1 MSGELTKRL
10 VHSRHY
16 CADRLVEVKQDL
28 AGLQTEANVLK
39 ARLETAGDEIEAGQ
53 IRRRRRFLGRRLD
66 ELKAERAALTAE
78 LQAATDQLNDAPAQ
92 ASNEWQAST
101 IGYAAGATIPS
112 DEDSKPA
119 AFDARSGPTP

>member
-1 MSGELTKRL
+1 MPAELKQRL

-39 ARLETAGDEIEAGQ
+39 TRLETAGDEIEAGH
-53 IRRRRRFLGRRLD
+53 IRRRRRFLSRRLE

-78 LQAATDQLNDAPAQ
+78 LQAATEQLNDA
-92 ASNEWQAST
+92 S
-101 IGYAAGATIPS
+101 AAGA
-112 DEDSKPA
+112 DSSRAEAP
-119 AFDARSGPTP
+119 

>member
-10 VHSRHY
+10 VYSGHY

-53 IRRRRRFLGRRLD
+53 IRRRRRFLSRRLG